1 MIERQLGRWEE
12 VFVVNNKRNQLK
24 IIGIKVLK
32 TIEVVGVSKPKFIN
46 GGCY

>member
-24 IIGIKVLK
+24 IIGIKVFSSKQLK
-32 TIEVVGVSKPKFIN
+32 LWEYQN
-46 GGCY
+46 QNL